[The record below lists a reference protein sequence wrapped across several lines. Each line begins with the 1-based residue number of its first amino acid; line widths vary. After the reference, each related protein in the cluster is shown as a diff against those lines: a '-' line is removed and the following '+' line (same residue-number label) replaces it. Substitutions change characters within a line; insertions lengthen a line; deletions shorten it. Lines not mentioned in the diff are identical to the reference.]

1 MAKLKNLYDKIS
13 GLENQLSICNKAY
26 MDLLERYNKFYQK
39 YSYQET
45 MERVKII
52 NEQRNINRK
61 NIL

>member
-13 GLENQLSICNKAY
+13 GLEGQLSICNRAY
-26 MDLLERYNKFYQK
+26 MDLLERYNKLYQK

-52 NEQRNINRK
+52 NEQRNLNRK
-61 NIL
+61 NII